1 MVLILR
7 IGDIRRNREN
17 KRRDKEGNVK
27 EGYLIGP
34 RYYTTQG
41 ETGR

>member
-1 MVLILR
+1 MILIQG

-27 EGYLIGP
+27 ERHQIGTG
-34 RYYTTQG
+34 YYTMHG
-41 ETGR
+41 EDRG